1 MLEKELQDLVKKIQL
16 RKCEGQRIEVKKAF
30 VDCPSSLYDTLSS
43 FSNQS
48 EGGVIVFGLDED
60 EGFAVKGVY
69 DAQDLQ
75 HKVAEQCREMEPHV
89 RALFTTAEVDGKV
102 VVAAEIPPQDVFK
115 RPVFY
120 KGKGRL
126 GGSFIRVGDA
136 DERMTEFEIYSY
148 DAYHHHVKSDR
159 RIIEE
164 ADVSLWNHERMAE
177 YVRSVKQ
184 DRPNLCATVADAD
197 IPEKMGVVKNGHPSL
212 AGLMTFSTCPQVY
225 LPQLCITAVV
235 VHGLEKGAADD
246 SGVRF
251 VNNRKITGAI
261 PEMLDEAERFVLQNT
276 KQSVAFDEKGRR
288 RDLSEYPMRAVREA
302 ILNALIHRDY
312 SAYSETS
319 PIRLEIYSDRLEVSS
334 KGDIYGAAPV
344 SALGHMEI
352 GRRNAFLVD
361 TLEAIHKTENRNS
374 GIATMRAECRAR
386 NLPEPIFY
394 CVHGVFKVVFKNSQ
408 PADNV
413 VFDRDRA
420 EESFLAYCELPRSRE
435 ELAAF
440 SGLNQSYVMATWIRP
455 LAREGKLLRTDPQS
469 PKSPFQRFVRAWP

>member
-16 RKCEGQRIEVKKAF
+16 RKCEGQTLEVKKAF
-30 VDCPSSLYDTLSS
+30 RDCPTSLYDTLSS

-48 EGGVIVFGLDED
+48 VGGIIVFGLDEN
-60 EGFAVKGVY
+60 EGFSVKGVY
-69 DAQDLQ
+69 DVQDLQ
-75 HKVAEQCREMEPHV
+75 HKVTAQCREMEPQV
-89 RALFTTAEVDGKV
+89 RALFTTAEVEGKV
-102 VVAAEIPPQDVFK
+102 VMSAEIPPQDVFK
-115 RPVFY
+115 RPVYY

-126 GGSFIRVGDA
+126 GGSFVRVGDA

-148 DAYHHHVKSDR
+148 DAYHHHIKSDR

-164 ADVSLWNHERMAE
+164 ADVSLWNQERMVE

-184 DRPNLCATVADAD
+184 DRPNLCAIVADAD

-235 VHGLEKGAADD
+235 IPGLEKGAVDTA
-246 SGVRF
+246 GVRF

-261 PEMLDEAERFVLQNT
+261 PEMLDEAERFVSQNT
-276 KQSVAFDEKGRR
+276 KQTVIIDENGRR
-288 RDLSEYPMRAVREA
+288 RDRSEYPMKAIREA

-352 GRRNAFLVD
+352 GKRNAFLVD

-394 CVHGVFKVVFKNSQ
+394 CVHGEFKVVFKNSQ

-420 EESFLAYCELPRSRE
+420 EESFIAYCELPRSRE

-455 LAREGKLLRTDPQS
+455 LVRDGKLLRTEPQS
-469 PKSPFQRFVRAWP
+469 PKSPFQRFVRA

>member
-16 RKCEGQRIEVKKAF
+16 RKCEGQTLEVKKAF
-30 VDCPSSLYDTLSS
+30 RDCPTSLYDTLSS

-48 EGGVIVFGLDED
+48 VGGIVVFGLDEN

-75 HKVAEQCREMEPHV
+75 HKVTAQCREMEPQV
-89 RALFTTAEVDGKV
+89 RALFTTAEVEGKV
-102 VVAAEIPPQDVFK
+102 VMSAEIPPQDVFK
-115 RPVFY
+115 RPVYY

-126 GGSFIRVGDA
+126 GGSFVRVGDA

-148 DAYHHHVKSDR
+148 DAYHHHIKSDR

-164 ADVSLWNHERMAE
+164 ADVSLWNQERMVE

-197 IPEKMGVVKNGHPSL
+197 IPEKMGVIKNGHPSL

-235 VHGLEKGAADD
+235 IPGLEKGAVDTA
-246 SGVRF
+246 GVRF

-261 PEMLDEAERFVLQNT
+261 PEMLDEAERFVFQNT
-276 KQSVAFDEKGRR
+276 KQTVIIDENGHR
-288 RDLSEYPMRAVREA
+288 RDRSEYPMKAIREA

-344 SALGHMEI
+344 SALGYMEI
-352 GRRNAFLVD
+352 GKRNAFLVD

-394 CVHGVFKVVFKNSQ
+394 CVHGEFKVVFKNSQ

-420 EESFLAYCELPRSRE
+420 EESFIAYCELPRSRE
-435 ELAAF
+435 ELATF

-455 LAREGKLLRTDPQS
+455 LVRDGKLLRTEPQS
-469 PKSPFQRFVRAWP
+469 PKSPFQRFVRA